1 MNLEF
6 IRDLTGINRITDASS
21 PNPNQS
27 VGGSEIAVVATN
39 NALRPIYAGYISIK
53 ERTALNIALR
63 LQIVVKHSKQAYK
76 GYYPVL
82 GQTNLKLLS
91 LGADVVDADYAIK
104 VEARPNDEMKQVVR
118 QAALE
123 AMKPDRDGY
132 VGMEMPDY
140 LMIERLMDLGNL
152 KLAQALLSERI
163 RRNKEIQVLKKRE
176 NLEIDAKHRQADLRL
191 KDEIEGRKQS
201 RDFEGKKDLEDRK
214 HGNKMEQ
221 LDKIH
226 DHKIKEMQVE
236 KAIEVTVDNLNNEQ
250 EGTTPKT

>member
-1 MNLEF
+1 M
-6 IRDLTGINRITDASS
+6 
-21 PNPNQS
+21 
-27 VGGSEIAVVATN
+27 V
-39 NALRPIYAGYISIK
+39 
-53 ERTALNIALR
+53 
-63 LQIVVKHSKQAYK
+63 
-76 GYYPVL
+76 
-82 GQTNLKLLS
+82 
-91 LGADVVDADYAIK
+91 DVDYAIK
-104 VEARPNDEMKQVVR
+104 IEARPNDIMKQVVR
-118 QAALE
+118 EAALK
-123 AMKPDRDGY
+123 AMDPDRDGH
-132 VGMEMPDY
+132 VGLEMPDY

-163 RRNKEIQVLKKRE
+163 RRNKEIQVLKQRENMQLDAKRE
-176 NLEIDAKHRQADLRL
+176 QEALRL

-201 RDFEGKKDLEDRK
+201 RDFEGKKGLEDRK